1 MAENKKY
8 VENYVQTLTHELK
21 SPLSAIRGAAE
32 LIDDQMPPD
41 ERRRFLE
48 NINSETIRI
57 QSMIE
62 RLLELSNLENLAGLK
77 STEPVD
83 IANFLKNITISFE
96 PICIK
101 KRIRLIPPENPGITI
116 TAEKFLLRQSMVN
129 IIQNAIDFSPSGES
143 ISVGITSEQHGAVI
157 TIDDNGPGIPDYAL
171 NRIYERFYSLP
182 RPDSNLKS
190 TGLGL
195 SFVKEAVSLHGGSVD
210 IINRSSGGTRVTVVW
225 PYNPS

>member
-1 MAENKKY
+1 
-8 VENYVQTLTHELK
+8 
-21 SPLSAIRGAAE
+21 
-32 LIDDQMPPD
+32 
-41 ERRRFLE
+41 
-48 NINSETIRI
+48 
-57 QSMIE
+57 
-62 RLLELSNLENLAGLK
+62 
-77 STEPVD
+77 
-83 IANFLKNITISFE
+83 
-96 PICIK
+96 
-101 KRIRLIPPENPGITI
+101 
-116 TAEKFLLRQSMVN
+116 MVN